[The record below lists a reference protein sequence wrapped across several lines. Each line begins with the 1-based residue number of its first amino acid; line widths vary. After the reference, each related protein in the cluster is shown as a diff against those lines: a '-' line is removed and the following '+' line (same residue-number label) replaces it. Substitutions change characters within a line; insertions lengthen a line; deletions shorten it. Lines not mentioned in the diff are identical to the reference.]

1 MALNTFPLPFQT
13 ELMQLSPNF
22 LASPGGVFSKR
33 HLRPQKRS
41 LSMSNRKNKPLDTCC
56 LFPAGCVCSL
66 HTFTKKRAKVWHLWT
81 PPTGSCA
88 HKSFCLWCGKV
99 MNGAPSARG
108 GGPLSLWLACCLIY
122 YTLNYKNR
130 PARGSSDLQPLALA
144 RGDHGAQSPS
154 RLPREALWLCWEP
167 CWGGSSSIGTFWL
180 CFSSLFACVKMN
192 TWRWAE
198 ELIKWWRE

>member
-22 LASPGGVFSKR
+22 LASPGGGFSKR
-33 HLRPQKRS
+33 HLRLQRHS
-41 LSMSNRKNKPLDTCC
+41 LSMSNSKSKPLDTCC
-56 LFPAGCVCSL
+56 LFPAGCACFL
-66 HTFTKKRAKVWHLWT
+66 HALTKNVPRCDIYE
-81 PPTGSCA
+81 PTNWELS

-99 MNGAPSARG
+99 MNGGRSAHGGAPLFLWPAALFITYRSIKPPGRLQVSSA
-108 GGPLSLWLACCLIY
+108 A
-122 YTLNYKNR
+122 
-130 PARGSSDLQPLALA
+130 LALA
-144 RGDHGAQSPS
+144 RRDHGSWSPS
-154 RLPREALWLCWEP
+154 RLLREALWLCWES
-167 CWGGSSSIGTFWL
+167 CSEGSSSVGTCWL